1 MTNFTQVAGS
11 ETVAFEA
18 FQASPQ
24 FLERYEAQSL
34 LVAVVEAI
42 LKKDGNELAA
52 AMRTASTTDGVSL
65 ANLVVD
71 LKSAADDFR
80 SLGDLFDGA
89 AARVEALGPR
99 LG

>member
-1 MTNFTQVAGS
+1 MIAGT
-11 ETVAFEA
+11 EIA
-18 FQASPQ
+18 FQSSPQ
-24 FLERYEAQSL
+24 FLERYEAQRL

-42 LKKDGNELAA
+42 LKKDGAELAA
-52 AMRTASTTDGVSL
+52 AMQVASTADGVSL
-65 ANLVVD
+65 VNLVVD

-89 AARVEALGPR
+89 AARVEALEPR

>member
-1 MTNFTQVAGS
+1 MIAGS
-11 ETVAFEA
+11 EAA
-18 FQASPQ
+18 FQPSPK

-42 LKKDGNELAA
+42 LKKDGNDLSA
-52 AMRTASTTDGVSL
+52 AMRVASTTNGVSM

>member
-1 MTNFTQVAGS
+1 MIAGS
-11 ETVAFEA
+11 ETA
-18 FQASPQ
+18 FQTSIP
-24 FLERYEAQSL
+24 FLGRYEEQRL

-42 LKKDGNELAA
+42 LKKDGTELAA
-52 AMRTASTTDGVSL
+52 AMQTAITADGVSL